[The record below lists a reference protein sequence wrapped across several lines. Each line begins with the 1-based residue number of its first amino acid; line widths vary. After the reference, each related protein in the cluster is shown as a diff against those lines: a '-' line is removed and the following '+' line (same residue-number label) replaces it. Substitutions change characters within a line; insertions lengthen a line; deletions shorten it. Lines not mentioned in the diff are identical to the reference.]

1 MILTSGS
8 LGPGPS
14 VAAPRGRRLYLR
26 SRRLTGSV
34 VALVVTAALT
44 AWADRVA
51 GAGDPSVRVSL
62 LTAAPLAAAAV
73 IGTSLYTHS
82 EELDR
87 TAARHWWPRRLT
99 HLVVLSLTAAVLLGC
114 AVLGTGAEHGVQA
127 MVRNT
132 LGATGT
138 AALAAVVIGA
148 RLSWLPPMVQ
158 LMAAYMAA
166 LTGVAGGGW
175 VTPLGWP
182 AQPGDR
188 AGAWSAALTLFIA
201 GAGLHAWRG
210 AGRPDA

>member
-1 MILTSGS
+1 M
-8 LGPGPS
+8 GPGPS

-34 VALVVTAALT
+34 VALAVSAALT
-44 AWADRVA
+44 AWADRGA

-73 IGTSLYTHS
+73 IGTSLFTHS
-82 EELDR
+82 DELDR
-87 TAARHWWPRRLT
+87 TAAHHWWPRRLA
-99 HLVVLSLTAAVLLGC
+99 HLVLLSLTASVLLGC
-114 AVLGTGAEHGVQA
+114 AVLGTGEEHGVQA

-138 AALAAVVIGA
+138 AALASVVIGA

-166 LTGVAGGGW
+166 LTGAVGGGW
-175 VTPLGWP
+175 MTPLVWP
-182 AQPGDR
+182 ALPGDR
-188 AGAWSAALTLFIA
+188 AGAWLAALALFMA
-201 GAGLHAWRG
+201 GATSHACRG
-210 AGRPDA
+210 AGRRNA